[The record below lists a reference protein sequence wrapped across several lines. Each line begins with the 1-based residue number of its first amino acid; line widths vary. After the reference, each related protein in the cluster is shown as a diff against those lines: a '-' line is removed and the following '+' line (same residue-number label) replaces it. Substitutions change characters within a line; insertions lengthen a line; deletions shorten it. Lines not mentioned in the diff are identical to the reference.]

1 MNRPVLNAMNYLRT
15 IDRDSPLVVA
25 ASNVTQQELNIAR
38 AFNMDPVVRISVALC
53 NRPGPRAPL
62 DPRF

>member
-38 AFNMDPVVRISVALC
+38 AFNMDPYVGRL
-53 NRPGPRAPL
+53 
-62 DPRF
+62 